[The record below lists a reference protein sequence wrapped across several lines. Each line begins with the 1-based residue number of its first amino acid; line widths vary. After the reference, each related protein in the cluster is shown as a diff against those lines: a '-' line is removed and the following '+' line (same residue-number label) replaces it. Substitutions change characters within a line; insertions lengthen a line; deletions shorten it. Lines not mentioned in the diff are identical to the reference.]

1 METSE
6 NSFRYRGWRVLLAS
20 SACVFVSFASLLVYT
35 FGVFLKP
42 LAAEFHWSREAV
54 SAAFGL
60 AALSV
65 AACSPFIG
73 HLLDRFPARRIVLP
87 CIAIFGCAFA
97 SLSLLTGHLWH
108 LYAIFIVL
116 GIVGNGTAQLAYSR
130 AVSTW
135 FEERRGMA
143 FAILMCGGAVGAML
157 LPPLA
162 QKLLDI
168 AGWRGAFLLLGT
180 LVLLIGLPAGSQVK
194 ERPVSD
200 AAPTSS
206 RAGASIS
213 EGLRSWVFWI
223 IIVVLFCVS
232 LGQNASIAHLAAL
245 LTDRGVPAASAA
257 LTISVLG
264 GATLLGRILTG
275 WLLDRYF
282 APWVAFCLLATS
294 ALGVF
299 LLSDARSA
307 SVGFAGASLIGLG
320 MGGEADVTPYLIS
333 KYFGLRSFATLYG
346 FSWTAYAIAGA
357 VGPVIM
363 GRAFDATGSY
373 AALLLWLS
381 AITAGAGSLML
392 LLPRYARTRS
402 LPQSELS
409 VASSGD

>member
-1 METSE
+1 M
-6 NSFRYRGWRVLLAS
+6 AS
-20 SACVFVSFASLLVYT
+20 SSCVFVSFASLLVYT

-54 SAAFGL
+54 SAAFGV

-73 HLLDRFPARRIVLP
+73 HLLDRYPARRIVLP

-116 GIVGNGTAQLAYSR
+116 GVVGNGTAQLAYSR

-135 FEERRGMA
+135 FDERRGMA

-162 QKLLDI
+162 QKLLDVT
-168 AGWRGAFLLLGT
+168 GWRGAFLVLGVG
-180 LVLLIGLPAGSQVK
+180 VLLIGLPAGSQVK
-194 ERPVSD
+194 EKPVSD
-200 AAPTSS
+200 AAPTDP
-206 RAGASIS
+206 RAGASVS
-213 EGLRSWVFWI
+213 QGLRSWIFWI

-257 LTISVLG
+257 LAISVLG

-294 ALGVF
+294 AFGVF
-299 LLSDARSA
+299 LLSDAKSA
-307 SVGFAGASLIGLG
+307 FVGFAGAALIGLG

-357 VGPVIM
+357 IGPVIM
-363 GRAFDATGSY
+363 GKAFDATGSY
-373 AALLLWLS
+373 AVLLLWLS

-392 LLPRYARTRS
+392 LLPRYERQTRS

-409 VASSGD
+409 VASRD